1 MKKKKDKVID
11 FGEWLYAKRKQKGYS
26 EEELVELL
34 KMPNIQVVNI
44 RKWERDLEFPNLE
57 EIYKLSEIYMVPSQT
72 IIEIKNKTLEEGVLG
87 VHKQI
92 IRWISFFMGI
102 SIYGTI
108 WFCRIVIWGSL
119 ILAWVW
125 FSFKTKPM

>member
-125 FSFKTKPM
+125 FYFKTKPM